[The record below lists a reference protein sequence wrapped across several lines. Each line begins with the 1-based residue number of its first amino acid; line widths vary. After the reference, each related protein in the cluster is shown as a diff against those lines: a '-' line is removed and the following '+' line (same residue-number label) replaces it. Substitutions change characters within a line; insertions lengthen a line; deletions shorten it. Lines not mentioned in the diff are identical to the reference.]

1 MISGDRWKP
10 TALGEIRVEFGPED
24 AVAAAERLIRPAGG
38 GLPMVAE
45 AAPAASPDDPVW
57 TTEPHAPQPRRNR
70 VLAVVLLLVFLLP
83 FLATAARTIAR

>member
-1 MISGDRWKP
+1 
-10 TALGEIRVEFGPED
+10 VEFGPED

-38 GLPMVAE
+38 GLLMVAE
-45 AAPAASPDDPVW
+45 AASDDAEPLDQPVRTASR
-57 TTEPHAPQPRRNR
+57 HR